1 MSNRAQSASN
11 IFHNLKYDIPA
22 GLVVF
27 LVALPLCLGIALAS
41 GAPLFSGVIAGIV
54 GGLVIGIASGSNLAV
69 SGPAAGLT
77 IIVLNAIEDLGDF
90 QSFLL
95 AVVIAGMIQ
104 IILGYMK
111 AGVIGNYFP
120 SSVIRGML
128 AAIGL
133 ILILKQIPHALG
145 YDVDPEGDTEFFQ
158 PDGENT
164 FSEILIAFSNMSMG
178 AIILAALSL
187 AIIILWERPAIKKLG
202 FFKVVPSPLVVVLLG
217 VLLNQLFFAVAPS
230 LALSSDHMVTLPLME
245 SATQMLNE
253 LTFPDFSQ
261 LANPE
266 VYIVA
271 FTIAIIASLETL
283 LSLDA
288 TDKLDPFKRTSPQS
302 RELKAQGLG
311 NMVSGLIGGL
321 PITAVIVRSSA
332 NIASGGRSKMAT
344 IVHGF
349 FLLVSVITIPA
360 VLNLIPLSALA
371 AILIM
376 VGYKLAKPT
385 LFKEMFNKGMNQ
397 FLPFVITIVA
407 ILLTDLLIGITIG
420 MAAGLF
426 FVIKSN
432 FHEAIHVVQNENN
445 FLVKFNKDVTFL
457 NKASLKKSLD
467 KIPEGSF
474 VLIDGTKSVFID
486 QDIAEVVDDFTET
499 AALKGITVELKK
511 TSSSFN
517 NQFKK

>member
-1 MSNRAQSASN
+1 MSNKAQSASN

-90 QSFLL
+90 QTFLL

-133 ILILKQIPHALG
+133 FLILKQIPHALG

-178 AIILAALSL
+178 AIILSALSL
-187 AIIILWERPAIKKLG
+187 AIIILWERPALKRLG
-202 FFKVVPSPLVVVLLG
+202 FFKVVPAPLIVVLLG
-217 VLLNQLFFAVAPS
+217 VLLNQLFFAVAPA
-230 LALSSDHMVTLPLME
+230 LALSSDHMVMLPLME

-376 VGYKLAKPT
+376 VGYKLAKPA

-397 FLPFVITIVA
+397 FLPFLITIVA

-432 FHEAIHVVQNENN
+432 FHEAIQVVQNENN

-467 KIPEGSF
+467 RIPEGSF

-486 QDIAEVVDDFTET
+486 QDISEVVDDFTET
-499 AALKGITVELKK
+499 APLKGITVELKK
-511 TSSSFN
+511 TSSRLNHQSR
-517 NQFKK
+517 K